1 MTTTVMLVRH
11 AQTNSNVTGYYMGW
25 SDEDLD
31 EVGYAQANRLSSRLG
46 AALLKRNDCVI
57 RCFTARGGA
66 RVAIRAHNPK
76 GRWFESNPRH

>member
-46 AALLKRNDCVI
+46 AALLKRNV
-57 RCFTARGGA
+57 FT
-66 RVAIRAHNPK
+66 
-76 GRWFESNPRH
+76 